1 VRGIAVLTRP
11 SLQPWVAAL
20 SVAVV
25 LTVSFG
31 ARAQDPAG
39 APKHADDPMAAEARR
54 HYEEGT
60 KAFNLGEFPRAIT
73 EFKAAY
79 NAKADP
85 SLLYN
90 IAQSY
95 RLQGDAAQ
103 AVFFYKSFLRNMPA
117 APNRKEV
124 EGRIRTLDK
133 QVEEQ
138 RKEPVPLVPPPAVTS
153 PPPAAPAVV
162 GTAPAISPV
171 PPATTERT
179 PLTPGSAVGD
189 VAAPKAPETPPPST
203 VPPTL
208 EPQPVAA
215 PPATVDLT
223 SPPPEATP
231 ATPVY
236 KKWWFWTGI
245 GAVVLVGVVA
255 VAARDK
261 PPSTTFGLFDPTFT
275 KP

>member
-1 VRGIAVLTRP
+1 
-11 SLQPWVAAL
+11 
-20 SVAVV
+20 
-25 LTVSFG
+25 
-31 ARAQDPAG
+31 
-39 APKHADDPMAAEARR
+39 MAAEARR

-95 RLQGDAAQ
+95 RLQGDASQ

-117 APNRKEV
+117 TPNRKEV
-124 EGRIRTLDK
+124 EGRIRTLEK

-153 PPPAAPAVV
+153 PPPAAVPGA
-162 GTAPAISPV
+162 GTAPATAPATAPV
-171 PPATTERT
+171 PPAPTERT
-179 PLTPGSAVGD
+179 PLAPGAAAGD
-189 VAAPKAPETPPPST
+189 VAAPKAPETAPPATAPSS
-203 VPPTL
+203 L
-208 EPQPVAA
+208 EPQPAAA

-223 SPPPEATP
+223 SPPPAATP